1 MSARWRL
8 VERTEPSL
16 AAWVAV
22 PLAAVAL
29 TLVAGSAMFTLLG
42 KPPLAAFHAFFVEP
56 LTTRYGIGEVLLK
69 TGPLLLIAQGL
80 AVGFRARVW
89 NIGAEGQLL
98 VGAIAAGALAL
109 HFETSE
115 SAWLLP
121 AMVLL
126 GTLAG
131 AAWAG
136 IAAGLR
142 TRFGASEI
150 LVTFM
155 LSSVALQLLYYLVGG
170 PLRDPMGMSFPQSA
184 LFGDAALFEPL
195 IGGTRVN
202 TSLWLAIAASLAAW
216 VFARHSLAGYRLMVG
231 GFAPAAARY
240 AGFAEKRAIWI
251 GLLAGGAA
259 AGMAGV
265 GEVAGPLGLLQR
277 SLSPGY
283 GFAAIIVAFLGGL
296 HPLGIVFA
304 AFFMALIYVGGDMS
318 LVSVGIPNASTT
330 IFQGMLLVFY
340 LACSLFA
347 THRLR
352 RVDALVAEAPT
363 SGASTLAARTPTIP
377 VSSAAPAPT
386 VPGPADEAPAPGGAL
401 P

>member
-1 MSARWRL
+1 MSYQL
-8 VERTEPSL
+8 VARTEPSL
-16 AAWVAV
+16 RAQLLVPVAAIV
-22 PLAAVAL
+22 L
-29 TLVAGSAMFTLLG
+29 TLLAGSILFTVLG
-42 KPPLAAFHAFFVEP
+42 KNPLDAFYAFFIEP
-56 LTTRYGIGEVLLK
+56 LTTEYGIGEVLLK

-80 AVGFRARVW
+80 AIGFRARVW

-109 HFETSE
+109 HFES
-115 SAWLLP
+115 SDSIWLLP
-121 AMVLL
+121 AMVCA

-136 IAAGLR
+136 IAAWLR
-142 TRFGASEI
+142 TAFNANEI

-155 LSSVALQLLYYLVGG
+155 LSSIALQLLYYLVSG

-184 LFGDAALFEPL
+184 LFGYAAMFEPL
-195 IGGTRVN
+195 IDGTRVN
-202 TSLWLAIAASLAAW
+202 TSLLLAFAASLFAW
-216 VFARHSLAGYRLMVG
+216 IFVQHSMPGYKLLVG
-231 GFAPAAARY
+231 GQAPSAARY

-251 GLLAGGAA
+251 GLLIGGAA

-277 SLSPGY
+277 TISPGY

-296 HPLGIVFA
+296 HPIGIVFA

-318 LVSVGIPNASTT
+318 LVSVGLPNSSTT

-347 THRLR
+347 NHRLQR
-352 RVDALVAEAPT
+352 IEIKR
-363 SGASTLAARTPTIP
+363 
-377 VSSAAPAPT
+377 
-386 VPGPADEAPAPGGAL
+386 
-401 P
+401 

>member
-1 MSARWRL
+1 MAYRL
-8 VERTEPSL
+8 VARTEASL
-16 AAWVAV
+16 RAQLLV
-22 PLAAVAL
+22 PVAAVAL
-29 TLVAGSAMFTLLG
+29 TLIAGSILFTLLG
-42 KPPLAAFHAFFVEP
+42 KNPLAAFHAFFIEP
-56 LTTRYGIGEVLLK
+56 LTTHYGIGEVLLK

-98 VGAIAAGALAL
+98 AGAMAAGALAL
-109 HFETSE
+109 HFEHSE

-121 AMVLL
+121 AMVCT

-136 IAAGLR
+136 IAAWLR
-142 TRFGASEI
+142 TQFNANEI

-155 LSSVALQLLYYLVGG
+155 LSSIALQLLYYLVSG

-184 LFGDAALFEPL
+184 LFGDAALFAPL
-195 IGGTRVN
+195 IENTRVN
-202 TSLWLAIAASLAAW
+202 TSLYLAVATSLCAW
-216 VFARHSLAGYRLMVG
+216 VFVQRSLPGYKLLVG
-231 GFAPAAARY
+231 GQAPHAARY
-240 AGFAEKRAIWI
+240 AGFAEKKAIWL
-251 GLLAGGAA
+251 GLLIGGAA

-277 SLSPGY
+277 SISPGY

-296 HPLGIVFA
+296 HPVGIVFA

-318 LVSVGIPNASTT
+318 LVSVGLPNASTT

-340 LACSLFA
+340 LACFLFA
-347 THRLR
+347 NHRLQKVEVR
-352 RVDALVAEAPT
+352 H
-363 SGASTLAARTPTIP
+363 
-377 VSSAAPAPT
+377 
-386 VPGPADEAPAPGGAL
+386 
-401 P
+401 